1 MRRFAEAL
9 ESVAIALWVGGLWA
23 VGYLAVPVLF
33 AELGDRMLAGR
44 LAGVMFI
51 GMAWVGLA
59 CGGYLLAFQAVSC
72 GRLALRRLPFW
83 FVVVMLLLTVAGHFG
98 IQPVIAELKQAAW
111 PRDVLEGALKQ
122 RFAFWHGV
130 ASVVYLIESLL
141 GLGLVVVQGRDR
153 S

>member
-1 MRRFAEAL
+1 VRRFAETL
-9 ESVAIALWVGGLWA
+9 HGVAIALWVGGLWA

-33 AELGDRMLAGR
+33 AELTDRMLAGR
-44 LAGVMFI
+44 LAGVMFT

-59 CGGYLLAFQAVSC
+59 CGGYLLGF
-72 GRLALRRLPFW
+72 LALRHGWHALRSLPFSL
-83 FVVVMLLLTVAGHFG
+83 VVAMLLLTAVGHFG

-111 PRDVLEGALKQ
+111 PHDVLEGALKQ

-130 ASVVYLIESLL
+130 ASVIYLIESLL